1 MKKTL
6 QIASMEPLIP
16 RSDLRPLSE
25 LSRRIFL
32 RAGSLQGILPPAS
45 VQQIAALVTGMNSYY
60 SNLIEGH
67 RTYPGEMETVRRKG
81 FSADPKKLA
90 LQKLGFAH
98 EEVEQLMRARLQAEP
113 ELEPCSNEFICWLHR
128 ALYQRLPAEFRVVKN
143 LAGDSE
149 YPVHPG
155 RLRDHPAGVGHHR
168 APEHPQ
174 LPAFMSRFE
183 QAYATQA
190 ITPTDQLIAAMAAHH
205 RFMWIH
211 PFSDGN
217 GRVARLM
224 TTAYL
229 IRIGVDDLGLW
240 SWARGLARAQ
250 SDYYEYLAEA
260 DHPRRGDRDGRG
272 ALSEASLRVFIEF
285 ALRTVLDQIE
295 FMGNTLNLLK
305 LETRMEDFF
314 RREQP
319 IGTPKQA
326 DDFVRILLEVLRRGE
341 LPRGQVGS
349 LVHKA
354 ERASSLLIKKLEA
367 VGYLTSDG
375 PKKPL
380 KIAFPPD
387 LRDACFPSLYV
398 AG

>member
-1 MKKTL
+1 M
-6 QIASMEPLIP
+6 P
-16 RSDLRPLSE
+16 RSELRPLSE
-25 LSRRIFL
+25 LSRQVL
-32 RAGSLQGILPPAS
+32 LQAGSLQQRLPLAS
-45 VQQIAALVTGMNSYY
+45 VQQISTLVIGMNSYY

-67 RTYPGEMETVRRKG
+67 RTYPGEMESVRKEG
-81 FSADPKKLA
+81 FSTDPKKVA
-90 LQKLGFAH
+90 LQQLGFAH
-98 EEVEQLMRARLQAEP
+98 EEVEQLMRARLHAEP
-113 ELEPCSNEFICWLHR
+113 ELEPCSATFAQWIHR
-128 ALYQRLPAEFRVVKN
+128 ELYERLPAEFRVVKH
-143 LAGDSE
+143 LTGDEE
-149 YPVHPG
+149 YPIHPG
-155 RLRDHPAGVGHHR
+155 KFRDHPAGVGQHR
-168 APEHPQ
+168 APDDTQ
-174 LPAFMSRFE
+174 LDTFMTRF
-183 QAYATQA
+183 QQVYATA
-190 ITPTDQLIAAMAAHH
+190 KVSPTDQLIAAMAAHH

-229 IRIGVDDLGLW
+229 IRIGIDDLGLW

-250 SDYYEYLAEA
+250 SDYYAHLHEA

-272 ALSEASLRVFIEF
+272 ALSEASLRAFIDF
-285 ALRTVLDQIE
+285 SLRTVLDQIE
-295 FMGNTLNLLK
+295 FMSNKLNLLK
-305 LETRMEDFF
+305 LETRIEDFF

-319 IGTPKQA
+319 IGSPKQA

-341 LPRGQVGS
+341 LPRGKVGA

-354 ERASSLLIKKLEA
+354 ERAASLLIKHLES
-367 VGYLTSDG
+367 VGYVTSDG

-387 LRDACFPSLYV
+387 LRDACFPNLYI